1 MDTQLIVAKKIVIV
15 VSQSNYEP
23 AQQLISLLQTS
34 NMFETVLLEQLESNL
49 DALEGSDYVV
59 MFVIPSDFPR
69 AMFLTNLLIRMVES
83 AKPTNIVWVAPVAAF
98 NCGLEK
104 ALGQAAQIIT
114 NSKFNTLSLRHAPV
128 FSDLLNFSKEIKFRR
143 TLSLPLANN
152 SLPWVAPE
160 DIAEGIYNWII
171 GINTSKP
178 PEILTGDSQ
187 LSGVDLAE
195 IISSCLERNLDGLEF
210 ALRSFKAIDTDRSG
224 NLDQAEMYTYLK
236 QLGYT
241 KEEADNLLIKADI
254 NKDGSIDFEEF
265 VAGLGQHLNKIL
277 ASLSRQVQYFDVPR
291 STVLYDLRVRGLEE
305 KTVQAWLSLIT
316 SFNGVD
322 LAVYP
327 ADQWLGRQ
335 STSFATWLENHILDF
350 INVYILPSRGIL
362 TISEGTL
369 DGKPALTTR
378 ILQSDD
384 RLLVGIR
391 TLDNRTVEWNWEN
404 SDLRNAELVQYETD
418 RGAQRTLKFKD
429 DQLVGMSVQG
439 TWLGRRLANDLLFG
453 AESLPR
459 WQINLFR
466 ELGELQI
473 EEVSNLVDPESIVCN
488 CTQTTCGEMQK
499 MITSGLDT
507 LEKLAEKTQI
517 TMICGGCQPL
527 VEEMLGSA
535 NLDVAELL
543 LKQDLGQGIFRFQF
557 RPVTE
562 PVLIYQ
568 PGQHLLIQGRVD
580 GIWVTRAYTLSSN
593 ASQAKRYEITVKRE
607 EMGLFSRWLCDRADE
622 NSLFRISQPRGEYIL
637 TTEPSVYFFAGGI
650 GITPA
655 ISMMRTLATQKD
667 SRPFYLDWSAPR
679 PEDFVFKTEL
689 DFLQKKFPNF
699 QVKLNPTRTKGRLTV
714 QQVKSNYSYQEG
726 SVAFLCGPP
735 NYMNAVRSHLLEAG
749 WSDTNIHQEIFS
761 SRLDDDGN
769 AEPPIKR
776 AAIEI
781 AGGIKSIESYSFEVQ
796 PLGEV
801 ATEAKAYLKQCYLER
816 GFPEV
821 FLPRWQEVE
830 TAISETGSYE
840 HNLDELSYGARLAW
854 RNSSRCVGRYFWQ
867 SLQIRD
873 MRHLETEEEMFA
885 ALVEHIKIATNN
897 GDLRALMTAFKP
909 DGRRLWNSQL
919 LRYAGY
925 KQNDGSILG
934 DTSNVELTE
943 QAIQLGWQPPEIPT
957 PFDYLPLII
966 QLPGKTPKW
975 FSIPPEII
983 LDVELVHPRHQWF
996 KELSLKWYAL
1006 PAVCNMSLDLG
1017 GIQYSCT
1024 PFNGFYMGTEIGGRN
1039 FSDTYRYNMLPTIAE
1054 RLGLDCSSNDTL
1066 WKDQALI
1073 ELNIAVLHSFKSQ
1086 GVRLIDHHSMT
1097 EYFME
1102 FMEDEQKCQRQ
1113 VHADWGWIVPPISGS
1128 LTPVY
1133 PLELEN
1139 RILKPNYFYM
1149 SDPWKESDYAPG
1161 LCPFHQVKN

>member
-1 MDTQLIVAKKIVIV
+1 MDTKLIAAKKIVIF
-15 VSQSNYEP
+15 VSQPNYEP
-23 AQQLISLLQTS
+23 AQQLISLLQPS
-34 NMFETVLLEQLESNL
+34 SMFEILLLEQLESNL
-49 DALEGSDYVV
+49 NALEGSDSVV
-59 MFVIPSDFPR
+59 MFVTPRDFSKV
-69 AMFLTNLLIRMVES
+69 MFLTNMLIRMAQS
-83 AKPTNIVWVAPVAAF
+83 TKLANLAWVAPTAAQ
-98 NCGLEK
+98 NSGLEM
-104 ALGQAAQIIT
+104 ALSQAAQIIA
-114 NSKFNTLSLRHAPV
+114 NSNFNTLSLRHSPV

-143 TLSLPLANN
+143 TLSLPLADN

-160 DIAEGIYNWII
+160 DIAEGIYRWIT
-171 GINTSKP
+171 GICTSNP
-178 PEILTGDSQ
+178 PAILTGDSQ
-187 LSGVDLAE
+187 LTGINLAKA
-195 IISSCLERNLDGLEF
+195 ISTCLERNLDGLEF

-224 NLDQAEMYTYLK
+224 NLDQTEIYVYLK

-241 KEEADNLLIKADI
+241 KEEADNLLIQADT
-254 NKDGSIDFEEF
+254 NQDGTIDFEEF
-265 VAGLGQHLNKIL
+265 IAGLGQHLNKIL
-277 ASLSRQVQYFDVPR
+277 AGLSRQVQYFDVPR
-291 STVLYDLRVRGLEE
+291 STVLYDLLVRGLDE
-305 KTVQAWLSLIT
+305 KTIQAWLSLIT
-316 SFNGVD
+316 SFNGIELPVH
-322 LAVYP
+322 P
-327 ADQWLGRQ
+327 ASEWLGRKP
-335 STSFATWLENHILDF
+335 TTFATWLENHVLDF

-384 RLLVGIR
+384 RLLMGVR

-404 SDLRNAELVQYETD
+404 GDLTNAELVQYETN
-418 RGAQRTLKFKD
+418 RGAQRTLKFKG

-439 TWLGRRLANDLLFG
+439 TWLGRRLANDLLFE
-453 AESLPR
+453 AKSLPR

-473 EEVSNLVDPESIVCN
+473 EEVSNLVDPDSIVCN
-488 CTQTTCGEMQK
+488 CTQTTCGQMQEM
-499 MITSGLDT
+499 IASGLDT

-535 NLDVAELL
+535 NLNVAELL
-543 LKQDLGQGIFRFQF
+543 LKQDLGRGIFRFQF

-562 PVLIYQ
+562 PVLSYK

-593 ASQAKRYEITVKRE
+593 AAQDKRYEITVKRE
-607 EMGLFSRWLCDRADE
+607 EMGLFSRWLCDRANE
-622 NSLFRISQPRGEYIL
+622 HSLFRISQPRGEYVL
-637 TTEPSVYFFAGGI
+637 QTEPAVYFFAGGI

-667 SRPFYLDWSAPR
+667 SRPFYLDWSAPQ
-679 PEDFVFKTEL
+679 PEDFVFETEL
-689 DFLQKKFPNF
+689 NYLQKKFPNIK
-699 QVKLNPTRTKGRLTV
+699 VKFNPTRTQGRLTL
-714 QQVKSNYSYQEG
+714 QQIQENYIYQEG
-726 SVAFLCGPP
+726 AVAFLCGPQ
-735 NYMNAVRSHLLEAG
+735 NYMKAVRSHLIAADWPEN
-749 WSDTNIHQEIFS
+749 SIRQELFS
-761 SRLDDDGN
+761 SSLDEDGN

-776 AAIEI
+776 AAVEV

-796 PLGEV
+796 PSSEV
-801 ATEAKAYLKQCYLER
+801 AKEAEAYLKQCYLER

-821 FLPRWQEVE
+821 FLPRWREVE
-830 TAISETGSYE
+830 QSISETETYE
-840 HNLDELSYGARLAW
+840 HTLDELIYGARLAW

-885 ALVEHIKIATNN
+885 ALIEHIKIATNN

-925 KQNDGSILG
+925 RQDDNSILG

-943 QAIQLGWQPPEIPT
+943 QAIKLGWQPPET
-957 PFDYLPLII
+957 RTQFDYLPLII
-966 QLPGKTPKW
+966 QLPGKEPKW
-975 FSIPPEII
+975 FSLPTEII
-983 LDVELVHPRHQWF
+983 LDVELMHPQYQWF
-996 KELSLKWYAL
+996 KELGLKWYAL

-1039 FSDTYRYNMLPTIAE
+1039 FSDTYRYNMLPVIAE
-1054 RLGLDCSSNDTL
+1054 HLGLDCSSNDTL
-1066 WKDQALI
+1066 WKDKALI
-1073 ELNIAVLHSFKSQ
+1073 ELNLAVLHSFKSQ

-1102 FMEDEQKCQRQ
+1102 FMEDEQKCQRP

-1149 SDPWKESDYAPG
+1149 ADPWQEGEYTPG
-1161 LCPFHQVKN
+1161 VCPFHQIES